1 MNPFFN
7 NIQKINNLDIAI
19 EELGKQVPIS
29 SKLKEIIDFIIKAHE
44 NQFRKS
50 GEPYAVHPILVATIT
65 ASFSKDEDVI
75 ATALL
80 HDVVED
86 TPYTLEF
93 VEENW
98 GKNVSNMVKGLTKVA
113 DIREEN
119 FVTSKDSSDT
129 KIVQAALTFRKMLI
143 ASIDDPRVLIVKL
156 CDRLHNM
163 LTLGVLPPHK
173 QRRIAEETLVVYVP
187 IANRLGIS
195 TLKNEL
201 EDLAFFYIYPHEY
214 KKIDQFLKEN
224 EQAMQ
229 LGFNNFIT
237 VTKNLLEKNGF
248 EADKIKIYSRVKH
261 HYSIYL
267 KMQRKGITIEEVLDL
282 FAIRILV
289 PSDIDCYKALG
300 HIHLEFKPLVSRFKD
315 YIATPKENGYQT
327 IHTTVFYN
335 SKIYE
340 IQIRSFDMHSIAEYG
355 IAAHWAYKNGE
366 KVNQS
371 TAANAN
377 LNWLKSLEFSN
388 DNIEEFYN
396 ETKENLFNDE
406 IIVYSPKG
414 EVFILPIGSTAY
426 DYAFAVHTNVG
437 KKAVHCYINKIKK
450 PLLTV
455 LKSTDIVQIELADE
469 PIIRCSWI
477 DMVKTSRAKK
487 QLKILC
493 MQRQKEIDELSGKN
507 IINTIFSRYYDDIL
521 KLYPV
526 KTLYKV
532 PTNLAFMKNAKQ
544 LVEKKVL
551 KEKGIMGRFKI
562 LTSKIKEFKF
572 DNMLLYSNF
581 NINSVSFDHCC
592 HPKFGDDIIA
602 FRNSHSAVVHH
613 KMCDKA
619 YSKIKENSQMI
630 FCRWEKNAVYQ
641 YKMLISIPN
650 TKGELAKVLAYL
662 SKSDFYILGIN
673 FGRQKHSYIQYC
685 DIEFEINNSNTDEVR
700 QIVEKNIKVI
710 EFTSKKDAYNK

>member
-1 MNPFFN
+1 MNPFCE
-7 NIQKINNLDIAI
+7 NIQEINTLEGAI
-19 EELGKQVPIS
+19 EELKRHIEVS
-29 SKLKEIIDFIIKAHE
+29 TKLQEVIDFVIKAHKD
-44 NQFRKS
+44 QFRKS
-50 GEPYAVHPILVATIT
+50 GEPYSVHPILVSAIT
-65 ASFSKDEDVI
+65 AKFSKDEDVI
-75 ATALL
+75 ITALL

-86 TPYTLEF
+86 TEYSLEYIK
-93 VEENW
+93 ERW
-98 GKNVSNMVKGLTKVA
+98 GNNVANMVKGLTKVG
-113 DIREEN
+113 DLREEN
-119 FVTSKDSSDT
+119 FITTKDSSDT
-129 KIVQAALTFRKMLI
+129 KIISAALTFRKMLV
-143 ASIDDPRVLIVKL
+143 ASVDDPRVLIVKL

-163 LTLGVLPPHK
+163 LTLAVLPPHK

-201 EDLAFFYIYPHEY
+201 EDLAFFYIYPEEY
-214 KKIDQFLKEN
+214 KKIDKFLKEN
-224 EQAMQ
+224 EHSMQ
-229 LGFNNFIT
+229 LSFNDFIN
-237 VTKNLLEKNGF
+237 VTKNLLERNGF
-248 EADKIKIYSRVKH
+248 DLNKVKIFSRVKH

-289 PSDIDCYKALG
+289 DTDIDCYKALG

-315 YIATPKENGYQT
+315 YVATPKENGYQT

-340 IQIRSFDMHSIAEYG
+340 IQIRSFDMHSVAEYG
-355 IAAHWAYKNGE
+355 IAAHWQYKSGVKN
-366 KVNQS
+366 
-371 TAANAN
+371 TTN

-388 DNIEEFYN
+388 DNIEEFYAD
-396 ETKENLFNDE
+396 TKENLFNDE

-437 KKAVHCYINKIKK
+437 KRAISCYINKIKK

-455 LKSTDIVQIELADE
+455 LKSTDIVQIVLGEE

-477 DMVKTSRAKK
+477 EMMKTSRARK
-487 QLKILC
+487 QLKFLC
-493 MQRQKEIDELSGKN
+493 MQKQKEINELSGKN
-507 IINTIFSRYYDDIL
+507 IINTIFSRYSDNIL
-521 KLYPV
+521 EEYPI

-532 PTNLAFMKNAKQ
+532 SSNLEFLKNAKQ

-562 LTSKIKEFKF
+562 FTSKIKEFKF
-572 DNMLLYSNF
+572 DNLLIHSNF
-581 NINSVSFDHCC
+581 SINSISFDHCC

-602 FRNSHSAVVHH
+602 FRNSHTAIIHH

-619 YSKIKENSQMI
+619 YSKIKANEQMLFCEWAKNSV
-630 FCRWEKNAVYQ
+630 FQ

-650 TKGELAKVLAYL
+650 TRGELAKVLNYL
-662 SKSDFYILGIN
+662 AKNEFYILGLN

-685 DIEFEINNSNTDEVR
+685 NIEFETNISNTDYVK
-700 QIVEKNIKVI
+700 QIVEKHIKVI
-710 EFTSKKDAYNK
+710 EFLSKKDAYNK

>member
-1 MNPFFN
+1 MNLFFKA
-7 NIQKINNLDIAI
+7 IQQINSIDGAI
-19 EELGKQVPIS
+19 
-29 SKLKEIIDFIIKAHE
+29 SKLKEQIEISTKLQEIIDFIIEAHKE
-44 NQFRKS
+44 QFRKS
-50 GEPYAVHPILVATIT
+50 GEPYSVHPILVSTIT
-65 ASFSKDEDVI
+65 ANFSKDEDVI
-75 ATALL
+75 AAALL

-86 TPYTLEF
+86 TSYSLDYIEQR
-93 VEENW
+93 W
-98 GKNVSNMVKGLTKVA
+98 GFNVANMVKGLTKVG

-119 FVTSKDSSDT
+119 FITSKDSSDT
-129 KIVQAALTFRKMLI
+129 KIIQAALTFRKMLI
-143 ASIDDPRVLIVKL
+143 ASVDDPRVLIVKL

-163 LTLGVLPPHK
+163 LTLGVLAPHK

-201 EDLAFFYIYPHEY
+201 EDLAFFYIYPEEY
-214 KKIDQFLKEN
+214 KKIDNFLKEN

-229 LGFNNFIT
+229 LSFNNFIT
-237 VTKNLLEKNGF
+237 VTRNLLEKNGF
-248 EADKIKIYSRVKH
+248 DLNKIKIFSRVKH

-289 PSDIDCYKALG
+289 ENDIDCYKALG

-315 YIATPKENGYQT
+315 YVATPKENGYQT

-340 IQIRSFDMHSIAEYG
+340 IQIRSFDMHSVAEYG
-355 IAAHWAYKNGE
+355 IAAHWQYKSGAKN
-366 KVNQS
+366 
-371 TAANAN
+371 TTN

-396 ETKENLFNDE
+396 DAKENLFNDE

-426 DYAFAVHTNVG
+426 DYAFAIHTNVG
-437 KKAVHCYINKIKK
+437 KKAVSCYINKIKK

-455 LKSTDIVQIELADE
+455 LKSTDIVQIEQGDE

-487 QLKILC
+487 QLRLLC
-493 MQRQKEIDELSGKN
+493 AQRQKEIDEYYGEN
-507 IINTIFSRYYDDIL
+507 IINTIFSRYYDNIL
-521 KLYPV
+521 SHFPV
-526 KTLYKV
+526 KNMYKV
-532 PTNLAFMKNAKQ
+532 ATNLAFMKNAKQ

-581 NINSVSFDHCC
+581 NINSIAFDHCC
-592 HPKFGDDIIA
+592 HPKFGDDIVA
-602 FRNSHSAVVHH
+602 FRSSNTAIIHH

-619 YSKIKENSQMI
+619 YLKIKNAEQMI
-630 FCRWEKNAVYQ
+630 YCEWAKNSVFQYQ
-641 YKMLISIPN
+641 MLISIPN
-650 TKGELAKVLAYL
+650 TRGELAKVLNYL
-662 SKSDFYILGIN
+662 AKNEFYILGLN

-685 DIEFEINNSNTDEVR
+685 DIEFEANIANTDEVR
-700 QIVEKNIKVI
+700 HIVEKHIKVI
-710 EFTSKKDAYNK
+710 EFFSKKDAYNK

>member
-1 MNPFFN
+1 MNLFFKT
-7 NIQKINNLDIAI
+7 IQQINSIDGAI
-19 EELGKQVPIS
+19 N
-29 SKLKEIIDFIIKAHE
+29 KLKEQIEISAKLQEVIDFVIEAHKE
-44 NQFRKS
+44 QFRKS
-50 GEPYAVHPILVATIT
+50 GEPYSVHPILVSTIT
-65 ASFSKDEDVI
+65 ATFSQDEDVI
-75 ATALL
+75 ITALL

-86 TPYTLEF
+86 TPYTLDY
-93 VEENW
+93 VEQRW
-98 GKNVSNMVKGLTKVA
+98 GSNVANMVKGLTKVG

-119 FVTSKDSSDT
+119 FITSRDSSDT
-129 KIVQAALTFRKMLI
+129 KIIQAALTFRKMLI

-163 LTLGVLPPHK
+163 LTLAVLPPHK

-201 EDLAFFYIYPHEY
+201 EDLAFFYIYPEEY
-214 KKIDQFLKEN
+214 KKIDKFLKEH

-229 LGFNNFIT
+229 LSFNNFIT
-237 VTKNLLEKNGF
+237 VTRNLLEKNDF
-248 EADKIKIYSRVKH
+248 DLNKIKIFSRVKH

-289 PSDIDCYKALG
+289 ENDIDCYKALG

-315 YIATPKENGYQT
+315 YVATPKENGYQT

-340 IQIRSFDMHSIAEYG
+340 IQIRSFDMHNVAEYG
-355 IAAHWAYKNGE
+355 IAAHWQYKSGA
-366 KVNQS
+366 KH
-371 TAANAN
+371 TTN

-396 ETKENLFNDE
+396 DAKENLYNDE

-426 DYAFAVHTNVG
+426 DYAFAIHTNVG
-437 KKAVHCYINKIKK
+437 KKAVSCYINKIKK

-455 LKSTDIVQIELADE
+455 LKSTDIVQIVLGEE

-487 QLKILC
+487 QLKLLC
-493 MQRQKEIDELSGKN
+493 AQRQREIDEYYGEN
-507 IINTIFSRYYDDIL
+507 IINTIFSRYYDNIL
-521 KLYPV
+521 AEFPIKNLH
-526 KTLYKV
+526 KV
-532 PTNLAFMKNAKQ
+532 ATNIAFMKNAKQ

-572 DNMLLYSNF
+572 DNMLIYSNF
-581 NINSVSFDHCC
+581 NINSISFDHCC
-592 HPKFGDDIIA
+592 HPKFGDDIVA
-602 FRNSHSAVVHH
+602 FRNSHTAIIHH

-619 YSKIKENSQMI
+619 YSKIKNAEQMI
-630 FCRWEKNAVYQ
+630 YCEWAKNSVFKYQ
-641 YKMLISIPN
+641 MLISIPN
-650 TKGELAKVLAYL
+650 TRGELAKVLNYL
-662 SKSDFYILGIN
+662 AKHEFYILGLN

-685 DIEFEINNSNTDEVR
+685 SIEFETNISNIDEVR
-700 QIVEKNIKVI
+700 NIVEKHIKVI
-710 EFTSKKDAYNK
+710 EFFSKKDAYNK